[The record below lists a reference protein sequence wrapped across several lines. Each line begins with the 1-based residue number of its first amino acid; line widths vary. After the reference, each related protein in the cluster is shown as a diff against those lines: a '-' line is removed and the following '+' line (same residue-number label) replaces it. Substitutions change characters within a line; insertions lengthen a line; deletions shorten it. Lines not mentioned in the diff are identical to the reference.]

1 MGSGLYA
8 ALVDRCKQMQTDANS
23 AMLWKGEMKDLL
35 YQHSAYKKTP
45 SLALRQND
53 GAGTEKRPKNKLFQK

>member
-1 MGSGLYA
+1 MQLGG
-8 ALVDRCKQMQTDANS
+8 QTQTDANRR
-23 AMLWKGEMKDLL
+23 KQCNVVEGETKDLL

-53 GAGTEKRPKNKLFQK
+53 GAGTEKRPKNELFQK

>member
-1 MGSGLYA
+1 MGSGFYA
-8 ALVDRCKQMQTDANS
+8 AWWTDANRC
-23 AMLWKGEMKDLL
+23 KPCDVVEGEIDALL

-53 GAGTEKRPKNKLFQK
+53 GAGTEKRPKNELFQK

>member
-1 MGSGLYA
+1 
-8 ALVDRCKQMQTDANS
+8 MQLGGQTQTGANS
-23 AMLWKGEMKDLL
+23 AMSWKGEMKDLL

-53 GAGTEKRPKNKLFQK
+53 GAGTEKRPKNELFQK